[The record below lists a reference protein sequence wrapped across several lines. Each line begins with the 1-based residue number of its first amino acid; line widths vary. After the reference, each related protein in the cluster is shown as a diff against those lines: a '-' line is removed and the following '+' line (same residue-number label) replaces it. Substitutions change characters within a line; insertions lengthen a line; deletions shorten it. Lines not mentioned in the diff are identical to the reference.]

1 MDIHVE
7 LSNAM
12 PEDNFSDDSA
22 SVGFETLYPALV
34 EIFGIIAIGYISGR
48 YKMDYNYGFFLY
60 YFCIMIAKYYHI

>member
-48 YKMDYNYGFFLY
+48 YKMDYNYCFFLY
-60 YFCIMIAKYYHI
+60 YFDCKVLSYLR